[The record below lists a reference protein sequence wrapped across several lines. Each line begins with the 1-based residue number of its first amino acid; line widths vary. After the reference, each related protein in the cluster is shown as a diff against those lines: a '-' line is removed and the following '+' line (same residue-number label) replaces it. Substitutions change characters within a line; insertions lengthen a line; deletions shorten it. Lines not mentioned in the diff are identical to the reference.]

1 MNNQLIEFINSPWM
15 LPVIIWSL
23 FWKGTAM
30 WHASQKKSLTW
41 FIVLLVIN
49 SFGLL
54 EIGYLIWLKT
64 KGEKI
69 FS

>member
-1 MNNQLIEFINSPWM
+1 MEQQLLGIFNSPW
-15 LPVIIWSL
+15 LYPTIIWVL
-23 FWKGTAM
+23 FWKGTAL
-30 WHASQKKSLTW
+30 WHASQRKSLPW
-41 FIVLLVIN
+41 FIALFIIN
-49 SFGLL
+49 TMGLL

>member
-1 MNNQLIEFINSPWM
+1 MQEQILSFLNSPWM
-15 LPVIIWSL
+15 LPVVIWMM

-30 WHASQKKSLTW
+30 WHASQRKSLIW
-41 FIVLLVIN
+41 FIVLMIVN
-49 SFGLL
+49 TFGLL

-69 FS
+69 F